1 MQADYEE
8 LEKLLV
14 SYAGPIQ
21 EVEKTIRL
29 AEQEEIKAQ
38 FEKQRQESIYAMKRD
53 KAEKDRRQQKL
64 KEEQDRLEQEFKM
77 EQEKLEK

>member
-14 SYAGPIQ
+14 AYAGPIQ

-38 FEKQRQESIYAMKRD
+38 FEKQRQSAIYDMKREQ
-53 KAEKDRRQQKL
+53 AEKERRQQKL
-64 KEEQDRLEQEFKM
+64 KDE
-77 EQEKLEK
+77 